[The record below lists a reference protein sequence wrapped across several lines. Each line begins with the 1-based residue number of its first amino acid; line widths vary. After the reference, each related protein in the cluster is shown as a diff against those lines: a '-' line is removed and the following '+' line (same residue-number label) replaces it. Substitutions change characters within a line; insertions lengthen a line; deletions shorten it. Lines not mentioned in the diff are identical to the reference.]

1 MSRAD
6 TGPLVALATL
16 VPGLVAGE
24 HLGAGAAPVALVV
37 GAGALGAASFLR
49 DRARIAVAA
58 LALALLGAAV
68 MARALDGQRNSPL
81 AAAIATREVTTV
93 HGVLTSDPDGSRF
106 VSSVLARVD
115 VRSLPG
121 TLLVSG
127 SGADAIRLKVL
138 QAGDHVSLTGRV
150 SVLRHTNA
158 DERARWRHAVARL
171 DQARVESLAAPTGLL
186 AIADG
191 FRNVVLRGTS
201 SLAPTQRALVAG

>member
-58 LALALLGAAV
+58 TALALLGAAV

-81 AAAIATREVTTV
+81 AAAIATRDVTTL
-93 HGVLTSDPDGSRF
+93 HGVLTSDPDGSSF
-106 VSSVLARVD
+106 VATVLARLD
-115 VRSLPG
+115 AG
-121 TLLVSG
+121 TAHRTVLVSA
-127 SGADAIRLKVL
+127 SGADAMRLRVL
-138 QAGDHVSLTGRV
+138 QAGDHVRITGRL
-150 SVLRHTNA
+150 SGLRHTST

-171 DQARVESLAAPTGLL
+171 DQARVGTLGAPTGLL

-201 SLAPTQRALVAG
+201 SLAPTQ